1 MLDVSDEDVVVIFIA
16 FHPYSAVRGYAK
28 GFSYVLHGRDYDKRV
43 KKCNHEKVCELSL
56 IFPNEG
62 ILLYAPDLRVQYIG
76 TSEFTT
82 RITFNQHL
90 APAYY
95 AEFQSSICYTLPQL
109 CTCIRIQLKY
119 SNTLSH
125 FVHEAN
131 RVDSDF
137 MPTSEWY
144 EPSRYDI
151 SFASSLIVN
160 LSLCEGRYPRTWWLL
175 TFHYDQFFAFSLQQ
189 ISRFF

>member
-1 MLDVSDEDVVVIFIA
+1 MVIFIA

-28 GFSYVLHGRDYDKRV
+28 GFSYVLSGSDSDKRI

-56 IFPNEG
+56 TFPDEG
-62 ILLYAPDLRVQYIG
+62 ILVYAPALRVQYIG

-82 RITFNQHL
+82 RITFSQHM

-95 AEFQSSICYTLPQL
+95 VDLKSSICYTLPQL

-125 FVHEAN
+125 FVHEVNHA
-131 RVDSDF
+131 DSDF
-137 MPTSEWY
+137 MPISKWY

-160 LSLCEGRYPRTWWLL
+160 LSLCEGRYYRT
-175 TFHYDQFFAFSLQQ
+175 
-189 ISRFF
+189 